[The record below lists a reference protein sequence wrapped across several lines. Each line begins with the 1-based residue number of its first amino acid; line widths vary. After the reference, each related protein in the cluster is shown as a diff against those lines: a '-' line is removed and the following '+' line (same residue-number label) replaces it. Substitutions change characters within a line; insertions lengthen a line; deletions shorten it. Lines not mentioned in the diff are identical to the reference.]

1 MRNIKVIIL
10 LSIIFLLL
18 SSCWE
23 DKRFYVDNA
32 DIFIDIE
39 RLSIERFRIY
49 IYGEIE
55 NRGKDYIDIDYDMS
69 DMPTIQLSIP
79 KNENNKIFVIDRW
92 HDVEDICSSEL
103 NFVLLSPERVKNG
116 ELVSIEKMERLERTL
131 TQIDSVMDS
140 IHSITIQLN
149 PRLKNLYLWENGKYE
164 YRRMINSVI
173 MIE

>member
-1 MRNIKVIIL
+1 MKNITVTIL
-10 LSIIFLLL
+10 LSIILLLL

-32 DIFIDIE
+32 DVFIDIE
-39 RLSIERFRIY
+39 RLGIERFRVY
-49 IYGEIE
+49 IYENIE
-55 NRGKDYIDIDYDMS
+55 NRGEDYIDIDYDMS

-92 HDVEDICSSEL
+92 HDVEEICSSKL

-116 ELVSIEKMERLERTL
+116 ELVSLEKMERLDRTL
-131 TQIDSVMDS
+131 AQIDSVKDS
-140 IHSITIQLN
+140 IPSITIQLN

-164 YRRMINSVI
+164 YRRMVSPVNLNN
-173 MIE
+173 